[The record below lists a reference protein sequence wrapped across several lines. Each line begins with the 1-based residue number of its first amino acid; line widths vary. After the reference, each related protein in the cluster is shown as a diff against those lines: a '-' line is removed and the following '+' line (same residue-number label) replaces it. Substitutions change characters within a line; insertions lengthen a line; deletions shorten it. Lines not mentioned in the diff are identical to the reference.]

1 LAYRRIGGKERLS
14 EMAKKLDIKALID
27 EAVNA
32 GLNAGRAQ
40 ASSTA
45 KDAFKATERR
55 LFAIPILERKV
66 KDDKEKLAE
75 LQENGSRWQSKS
87 ITRFQRTG
95 YRVTPEEMLEAIIQD
110 LEATI
115 AADEYEI
122 NTIRGILETF
132 KDDPFYMAV
141 TGRYVDREEDEDI
154 AAKLD
159 CSANQVWKQRT
170 RIVSDIA
177 VMLYGSDAV

>member
-1 LAYRRIGGKERLS
+1 
-14 EMAKKLDIKALID
+14 MNAKTKALIE

-32 GLNAGRAQ
+32 GLQAGRAQ

-45 KDAFKATERR
+45 RDAFKATERR
-55 LFAIPILERKV
+55 LYALPVLEKKV
-66 KDDKEKLAE
+66 IADKEKLAE
-75 LQENGSRWQSKS
+75 IRENGERWQSKS
-87 ITRFQRTG
+87 IARFQRTG

-110 LEATI
+110 LESSI

-122 NTIRGILETF
+122 ATIREVLETF
-132 KDDPFYMAV
+132 KEDPFYLAV
-141 TGRYVDREEDEDI
+141 TGRYMDRKEDEEI
-154 AAKLD
+154 AVTLD

-177 VMLYGSDAV
+177 VMLYGVVAV